1 VEGLPSTR
9 IAVSSCT
16 WPVCCSPFRD
26 SFLFRASEE
35 VVVIKRTQRKAGTII
50 SFILQKLLIF
60 TCKINNENQHMI
72 ENWIETNDDTK
83 SDILLFIHEVL
94 LLWKLKY
101 ILLLLVR
108 YFFV

>member
-1 VEGLPSTR
+1 
-9 IAVSSCT
+9 
-16 WPVCCSPFRD
+16 
-26 SFLFRASEE
+26 
-35 VVVIKRTQRKAGTII
+35 
-50 SFILQKLLIF
+50 
-60 TCKINNENQHMI
+60 MI